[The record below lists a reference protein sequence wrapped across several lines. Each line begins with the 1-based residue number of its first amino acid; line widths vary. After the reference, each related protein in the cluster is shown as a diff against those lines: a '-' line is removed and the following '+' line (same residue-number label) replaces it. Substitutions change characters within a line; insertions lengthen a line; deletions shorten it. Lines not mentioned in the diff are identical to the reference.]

1 MNSLEQKYACQ
12 ESKFLTTLGTTI
24 YVASRTEKT
33 KDCSDTF
40 CGERGSFAN
49 PSLCLGEA
57 FDLAESKSKGKD
69 IKFAIEILTKEIV
82 GSEETSAVLIPS
94 SVISIAGA
102 EEGTNVSG
110 LDELILNHS
119 VKIQN
124 LLGLGTILKV
134 EPESAEL
141 SNRKIKAEEFTDA
154 GDEGEAIEEPE
165 AKRNFDAVISSS
177 QFKGLNVSIPEDYNA
192 KLALDKVDVLQDQDG
207 AGLPM
212 SISAADGSNFRL
224 QWVDG
229 QLVATNG
236 TFYCAPRTVLQI
248 DMQNVDATLQGL
260 SVGNTEGGNLIL
272 SRSNGVWNYTGE
284 GEKVNVGCVECRNEN
299 ECKNPDTSSKNC
311 PCKRP
316 CKIGSTTL
324 SDDNMNFTAPKTVRA
339 IEAVGGE
346 FVKVE
351 RNNVKYLQ
359 NPNEE
364 DGNVK
369 YLRNANEEDD
379 DNLLDT
385 NIDSTGYTEDSER
398 VEIDG
403 KEVINALGG
412 TKGMIARN
420 KYTDVGLLLSAD
432 GEGTILNIIHNRR
445 GPAILLALNAS
456 NKAELNHIS
465 KDVNVGSPKNPA
477 TIVYAAT
484 TGGKITTNQKGGI
497 QNLSGINA
505 NIGSSSFFQQI
516 RRNVEVL
523 FIPGTDD
530 AYAENYNQ
538 QPVDEG
544 VEGTGGKISLTDRN
558 VNIQTAAAFRNLSG
572 KILEQILRNTNIKA
586 AGMSTEMAQWD
597 TYVHP
602 GGTFDEILRNV
613 TFGVPEDL
621 NKNADPAAW
630 YSRKV
635 GEKAIATSNWSAV
648 EVMAPNQKRKISLG
662 KGATLKSKDQV
673 VNYEDAGQEANLAPV
688 ASLDLQQT
696 DGEET
701 GDNSWVLGEGATLL
715 RNKRGHKANTKNGKP
730 LDNYSL
736 APGALANV
744 FDSDGMYF
752 VSTDS
757 ASNADPNVLL
767 MKVEADSANFAYN
780 SKETQVKGQMREFPG
795 ERGKDLMTVP
805 FLSQVNA
812 TGASMI
818 EWIETNVSKKLD
830 GISDLKAIYTDDTT
844 ALHTKKLGDEVI
856 KNVDGAANDLA
867 VSGRASLKKVLFGNQ
882 ATMQSSD
889 DCIIV
894 KTSTADQATMK
905 ELYPPC
911 KIFVKT
917 LTADNGRLEI
927 EAATNT
933 FNVPPGANAFDFT
946 GNRISAALQ
955 GGKLQGDIVLK
966 AEDNQPEPLDSS
978 VLQLNGLKHTGDTII
993 SGPVTTNF
1001 SSGITTGHVD
1011 ARNGAKLEFRN
1022 NVHQG
1027 SDPSKPLILSMDASK
1042 IQKSV
1047 CTAVL
1052 KKGQS
1057 AIRALGDKPL
1067 SVVKDLVKLEVDD
1080 DYDGIA
1086 YDYRDH
1092 KGPVDIYWGN
1102 LNAGRATR
1110 VLEGNTKN
1118 KPIVRLAESGT
1129 FSRDAAIKDVMLKK
1143 LETVPRG

>member
-379 DNLLDT
+379 DNLLNT
-385 NIDSTGYTEDSER
+385 NIDSTRYIEDSER
-398 VEIDG
+398 VEMNG
-403 KEVINALGG
+403 KENINALGG

-432 GEGTILNIIHNRR
+432 GEGTILNIIHNRI
-445 GPAILLALNAS
+445 GPARLLALNAS

-465 KDVNVGSPKNPA
+465 KDVNVGSREKPA
-477 TIVYAAT
+477 TVAYAAT

-523 FIPGTDD
+523 FVPGTGD

-538 QPVDEG
+538 EPVDEG

-558 VNIQTAAAFRNLSG
+558 VNIQTVAAFRNLSG

-586 AGMSTEMAQWD
+586 AGMSTEMAQWA

-630 YSRKV
+630 YSREV
-635 GEKAIATSNWSAV
+635 GEKAIATSNWLAV
-648 EVMAPNQKRKISLG
+648 EAMVPNQKRKLSLRE
-662 KGATLKSKDQV
+662 GATLKSSEQF
-673 VNYEDAGQEANLAPV
+673 VNYVDAGQEASLTPL
-688 ASLDLQQT
+688 ASLDLQQI

-701 GDNSWVLGEGATLL
+701 GDNSWLVGEGAILS
-715 RNKRGHKANTKNGKP
+715 RIKRGHKANTNGKP
-730 LDNYSL
+730 LDTYSL
-736 APGALANV
+736 APEAAANV
-744 FDSDGMYF
+744 SDSDGMYF
-752 VSTDS
+752 VFTDS
-757 ASNADPNVLL
+757 ASKRNPDALL

-780 SKETQVKGQMREFPG
+780 SKGTQVKGQMREVAG
-795 ERGKDLMTVP
+795 ERGKDLITLL

-812 TGASMI
+812 TGASEI
-818 EWIETNVSKKLD
+818 EWNENYVSKKLD
-830 GISDLKAIYTDDTT
+830 GILDLKAIYTDDTK

-856 KNVDGAANDLA
+856 ENVDGAANDLF
-867 VSGRASLKKVLFGNQ
+867 VSGRASLKKVLFGLQ
-882 ATMQSSD
+882 ATMQSD
-889 DCIIV
+889 DDFI
-894 KTSTADQATMK
+894 AN
-905 ELYPPC
+905 P
-911 KIFVKT
+911 IFVKP
-917 LTADNGRLEI
+917 LTADNGLFAL
-927 EAATNT
+927 EAATST
-933 FNVPPGANAFDFT
+933 FNVPVGKAFDFYGSGIRAT
-946 GNRISAALQ
+946 FQ
-955 GGKLQGDIVLK
+955 GGQIAGDLSLT
-966 AEDNQPEPLDSS
+966 APTFDSETEPVDFESGLSL
-978 VLQLNGLKHTGDTII
+978 LQLNGIQHNGKTFV
-993 SGPVTTNF
+993 SGPVKTIF
-1001 SSGITTGHVD
+1001 SSGNTKGHVD
-1011 ARNGAKLEFRN
+1011 ARDGCILRFLNHRHEAP
-1022 NVHQG
+1022 
-1027 SDPSKPLILSMDASK
+1027 DPSEPLIRAYNAREIK
-1042 IQKSV
+1042 KSV
-1047 CTAVL
+1047 VTAVL
-1052 KKGQS
+1052 RKVQS
-1057 AIRALGDKPL
+1057 AIKASGHKPL
-1067 SVVKDLVKLEVDD
+1067 SVGKDLAKLEPEN
-1080 DYDGIA
+1080 DYGGVA
-1086 YDYRDH
+1086 YDYTEH
-1092 KGPVDIYWGN
+1092 KGPVNIAWGN
-1102 LNAGRATR
+1102 LNADNVRD
-1110 VLEGNTKN
+1110 VIKGNPSN
-1118 KPIVRLAESGT
+1118 RPIVAFADSGT
-1129 FSRDAAIKDVMLKK
+1129 FLQGAGIENVVLKK
-1143 LETVPRG
+1143 LETAPEIRNAL